1 MLLAHLIS
9 SVFTSRTS
17 DNYIME
23 RITIIVYVAIRDEHV
38 CLRTAREA
46 AIDLTIYRVEGI
58 EDKIT

>member
-46 AIDLTIYRVEGI
+46 AIDLTIYDTDG
-58 EDKIT
+58 